1 MSTFAVAIT
10 KDELTTQLNT
20 DGHMGLVDEPV
31 EIGGLDKGPTP
42 YDLLCGALAS
52 CTSITL
58 RLYANR
64 KEWEVSRIRVR
75 VNHAKEYKKD
85 CATCEDEP
93 KKVDAFER
101 IISIEGELTDEQRQ
115 RLLEIAN
122 RCPVHRTLEA
132 EAEIDTRLDS
142 E

>member
-10 KDELTTQLNT
+10 KKELTTQLNT

-64 KEWEVSRIRVR
+64 KEWDVNRIRVE
-75 VNHAKEYKKD
+75 VNHSKEYKED
-85 CATCEDEP
+85 CENCDQSGNKTDT
-93 KKVDAFER
+93 FER
-101 IISIEGELTDEQRQ
+101 MISLEGDLSEEQKQ

-122 RCPVHRTLEA
+122 KCPVHKTLESD
-132 EAEIDTRLDS
+132 ITIKTSLKS
-142 E
+142 

>member
-10 KDELTTQLNT
+10 KDELTTQVST

-31 EIGGLDKGPTP
+31 EIGGLNKGPTP

-64 KEWEVSRIRVR
+64 KKWNVTRIRVEVR
-75 VNHAKEYKKD
+75 HDKDYKEV
-85 CATCEDEP
+85 CESCEE
-93 KKVDAFER
+93 KSQKVDAFER
-101 IISIEGELTDEQRQ
+101 IITLEGDLDDKQKERMLQ
-115 RLLEIAN
+115 IAN
-122 RCPVHRTLEA
+122 ACPVHKTLEA
-132 EAEIDTRLDS
+132 QAIVETKLK
-142 E
+142 